1 MKMIQNSLKSA
12 SYAAMLKISGLLKV
26 SFLVGSQMI
35 WFSASNSVLPLAGA
49 FGGVMGC
56 GVVFLLRQ
64 LIHLVFFKT
73 VSLSFLAFCVPG
85 FCASLY
91 WATNHYLIRLLLP
104 IACMGLFVIHPV
116 GAQAFMY
123 SLYWLIPVILYC
135 VPQRSLFLQALGST
149 FVAHAVGSVI
159 WLYTVPMTV
168 NMWLALMPIVFFERI
183 LFAAGMVVAHRI
195 LSFIFGLIDVA
206 VIAKTPSK
214 VSFNE
219 NC

>member
-1 MKMIQNSLKSA
+1 MKMIKNSLKVA
-12 SYAAMLKISGLLKV
+12 SYAGLAKVSGLLKV

-35 WFSASNSVLPLAGA
+35 WFSATNSVLPLAGA
-49 FGGVMGC
+49 FGGVMGS
-56 GVVFLLRQ
+56 GLVFLVRQ

-104 IACMGLFVIHPV
+104 IACMGLFVIHPT
-116 GAQAFMY
+116 GAQAFVY
-123 SLYWLIPVILYC
+123 SLYWLIPVVLYFF
-135 VPQRSLFLQALGST
+135 PQRSLFLQALGST

-168 NMWLALMPIVFFERI
+168 NMWVALVPIVFFERI
-183 LFAAGMVVAHRI
+183 LFAAGMVVAHHVI
-195 LSFIFGLIDVA
+195 SFIFEKIDMA
-206 VIAKTPSK
+206 VIVKNPSK
-214 VSFNE
+214 IFFNE